1 MLMPFVVRP
10 EWVLQA
16 GSGGTFYTSIPPGPH
31 EHNRCGSQGNP
42 MDVAAMT
49 LARREY
55 AIHGTN
61 QQSSIGRFVSY
72 GCLLVFEHDIEELC
86 RRVAVR
92 TRVVVE

>member
-1 MLMPFVVRP
+1 
-10 EWVLQA
+10 
-16 GSGGTFYTSIPPGPH
+16 
-31 EHNRCGSQGNP
+31 